1 MAIALDV
8 LVLVWLLALTLW
20 VLWRPV
26 VKDAVD
32 VSAAVG
38 AFLQA
43 HPREHR
49 ALKAGRER
57 IRARLAERRQRRGD
71 GA

>member
-1 MAIALDV
+1 MALALDV
-8 LVLVWLLALTLW
+8 LVLVWLLVLTLW

-26 VKDAVD
+26 VKNAADIPSAVRAHLDA
-32 VSAAVG
+32 
-38 AFLQA
+38 
-43 HPREHR
+43 HR
-49 ALKAGRER
+49 GEYQALKAGRER